1 MDDLHYKGKGRQE
14 GSKTKSALTVIFS
27 YIKKAII
34 EINFVIVIVSYIK
47 KATIEINFVIVIQRT
62 LKIYCR
68 LKIYLKFYFNDSTAI
83 AQLAVSLCVSLNV
96 SPITTIVRCH

>member
-1 MDDLHYKGKGRQE
+1 MDDLHYKGKGCQE
-14 GSKTKSALTVIFS
+14 GSKTESALIVIFS

-34 EINFVIVIVSYIK
+34 EINSTNPQNILQIK
-47 KATIEINFVIVIQRT
+47 NIFEI
-62 LKIYCR
+62 L
-68 LKIYLKFYFNDSTAI
+68 FNDSTAI